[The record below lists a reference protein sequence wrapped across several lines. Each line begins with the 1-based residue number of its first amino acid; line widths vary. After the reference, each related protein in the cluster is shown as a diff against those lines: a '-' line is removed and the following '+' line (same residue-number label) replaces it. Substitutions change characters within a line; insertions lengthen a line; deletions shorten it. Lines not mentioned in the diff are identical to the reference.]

1 MVVPAAILCAVTYPV
16 PVNLVFIPNKFK
28 RLVAS
33 LLEYPFTSGIV
44 ILESLVTKNILSLL
58 VILIFFS
65 GYWLITLSPLPIII

>member
-1 MVVPAAILCAVTYPV
+1 MAVPAAILCAVTYPV

-44 ILESLVTKNILSLL
+44 ILESLVTKNIF
-58 VILIFFS
+58 IFIGNANIFFLDI
-65 GYWLITLSPLPIII
+65 G